1 MTSRSLNIGTKLL
14 LPMLVVVVLGTGY
27 LIGRVHAAEPN
38 PTRLFEMR
46 TYVAAEGKLEALNSR
61 FRDHT
66 NRLFEKHGIEII
78 GYWTPVEG
86 EEAKNTLIYIL
97 AHPDRASRD
106 KSWKAFMNDPEW
118 KKAHAESEKD
128 GKLVAKVESKFLAP
142 TDYSPVR

>member
-1 MTSRSLNIGTKLL
+1 MTSRSLNVGTKLL

-27 LIGRVHAAEPN
+27 LIGRAHADEPK
-38 PTRLFEMR
+38 PARLFEMR
-46 TYVAAEGKLEALNSR
+46 TYIAAEGKLEALNSR

-66 NRLFEKHGIEII
+66 NRLFKKHGIELI
-78 GYWTPVEG
+78 GYWTPVQS

-97 AHPDRASRD
+97 AYPDQASRD
-106 KSWKAFMNDPEW
+106 KSWKAFVNDPEW

-142 TDYSPVR
+142 TDYSPIR